1 MNINEEVHDST
12 FYFPVVELI
21 WIAYAKSW
29 TYWLLYSFIPI
40 YEFDAN
46 FETKDK
52 QSFGIFGELWSYDT
66 IGISIQT

>member
-29 TYWLLYSFIPI
+29 TYWLLYSFIP
-40 YEFDAN
+40 N
-46 FETKDK
+46 WRLET
-52 QSFGIFGELWSYDT
+52 QRYDT
-66 IGISIQT
+66 IGIFDAKW